1 MNPEELL
8 NPEGG
13 ENTNQKPQES
23 PLLLLKKDLDLYK
36 DTLRQVG
43 LDIRLEGL
51 SEQPIFIAHQHEVS
65 IGEIILDRKEL
76 GTEWTIQVSTFEEF
90 MSRGIIQ
97 ESKKDVF
104 LYSYKNPDEFA
115 CVFVVVPEGA
125 NFVFIP
131 Y

>member
-1 MNPEELL
+1 MNSEELL
-8 NPEGG
+8 NPEGS
-13 ENTNQKPQES
+13 ENNNQPKES
-23 PLLLLKKDLDLYK
+23 PLVLLKRELDGYK
-36 DTLRQVG
+36 DTLKQVA
-43 LDIRLEGL
+43 LDIRVEGL

-76 GTEWTIQVSTFEEF
+76 GTEWTIQASTLEEF
-90 MSRGIIQ
+90 LSRGIIQ

-104 LYSYKNPDEFA
+104 LYSYKNPDEYA
-115 CVFVVVPEGA
+115 CIFVVVPEGA

>member
-8 NPEGG
+8 NSDGAG
-13 ENTNQKPQES
+13 DANQQPQES
-23 PLLLLKKDLDLYK
+23 PLVLLKKDLNIYK
-36 DTLRQVG
+36 DTLKQVS
-43 LDIRLEGL
+43 LDIILEGL

-76 GTEWTIQVSTFEEF
+76 GTEWTIQASTLEEF
-90 MSRGIIQ
+90 LSRGIIK
-97 ESKKDVF
+97 EDKKDVF
-104 LYSYKNPDEFA
+104 LYSYKNPEEFA
-115 CVFVVVPEGA
+115 CIFVVVPEGA

>member
-13 ENTNQKPQES
+13 ENINQKPQES
-23 PLLLLKKDLDLYK
+23 PLILLKKDINIYK
-36 DTLRQVG
+36 DTLKQVA

-65 IGEIILDRKEL
+65 IGEIILDREEL
-76 GTEWTIQVSTFEEF
+76 GTEWTIQASTLEEF
-90 MSRGIIQ
+90 ITRGIIQ
-97 ESKKDVF
+97 EDKKDVF

-115 CVFVVVPEGA
+115 CIFVVVPEGA

>member
-8 NPEGG
+8 NPEGS
-13 ENTNQKPQES
+13 ENNSQPKES
-23 PLLLLKKDLDLYK
+23 PLVLLKRELDGYK
-36 DTLRQVG
+36 DTLKQVA
-43 LDIRLEGL
+43 LDIRVEGL

-76 GTEWTIQVSTFEEF
+76 GTEWTIQASTLEEF
-90 MSRGIIQ
+90 LSRGIIQ

-104 LYSYKNPDEFA
+104 LYSYKNPDEYA
-115 CVFVVVPEGA
+115 CIFVVVPEGA

>member
-8 NPEGG
+8 NPEGA
-13 ENTNQKPQES
+13 ENSSQPKES
-23 PLLLLKKDLDLYK
+23 PLVLLKRDLDGYK
-36 DTLRQVG
+36 DTLKQVA
-43 LDIRLEGL
+43 LDIRVEGL

-76 GTEWTIQVSTFEEF
+76 GTEWTIQASTLEEF
-90 MSRGIIQ
+90 LSRGIIQ

-115 CVFVVVPEGA
+115 CIFVVVPEGA

>member
-8 NPEGG
+8 NPEGA
-13 ENTNQKPQES
+13 ENNSQPKES
-23 PLLLLKKDLDLYK
+23 PLVLLKRDLDGYK
-36 DTLRQVG
+36 DTLKQVA
-43 LDIRLEGL
+43 LDIRVEGL

-76 GTEWTIQVSTFEEF
+76 GTEWTIQASTLEEF
-90 MSRGIIQ
+90 LSRGIIQ

-115 CVFVVVPEGA
+115 CIFVVVPEGA